1 MPLVDVIFNYFATGG
16 AGLEKHAFAH
26 LDCPFDEESGVFM
39 LGKFE
44 GEELHLTA
52 FKIPTRH
59 TLYVPPYTIHCNDY
73 LKVGSICIC
82 LCTSSVNNKDLKID
96 SICLSTSSIIINI

>member
-59 TLYVPPYTIHCNDY
+59 TLYVPPHTIHCNDY
-73 LKVGSICIC
+73 LKVGSIC
-82 LCTSSVNNKDLKID
+82 LSASSVFNMYLKVD
-96 SICLSTSSIIINI
+96 SIYLSASSVIICA